1 MDLFSVHVFQGLKE
15 MGQSVLVRSGK
26 IDILVC
32 FGVVYCFFLFSY
44 EIFKVTFA
52 KKMKNSED
60 VFFKAQIKNIFAKKM
75 KNSENVFFKA
85 QIKNIFI
92 S

>member
-32 FGVVYCFFLFSY
+32 FDVVYCFFLFSY

-52 KKMKNSED
+52 
-60 VFFKAQIKNIFAKKM
+60 FAKKM